1 MTVYLPLPLLDND
14 PVKFGNAVKALSAP
28 ARVESLLE
36 TELCI
41 PRQVALWRPMRS
53 GKKVRAHR
61 SHAISCSTCAFQISS
76 KEVSSAAL
84 PWSSGGN
91 MESIV

>member
-36 TELCI
+36 TEL
-41 PRQVALWRPMRS
+41 W
-53 GKKVRAHR
+53 GRA
-61 SHAISCSTCAFQISS
+61 IQ
-76 KEVSSAAL
+76 
-84 PWSSGGN
+84 
-91 MESIV
+91 